1 MFDFKNQP
9 NMSAIKSP
17 SSNSSSDSH
26 QDFKSMIVTKQ
37 DLNSSAYAGASNAK
51 ARASVAIERIR
62 R

>member
-26 QDFKSMIVTKQ
+26 QDFKSMIGTK
-37 DLNSSAYAGASNAK
+37 DLNSSAYGVASNAK